1 MAIAT
6 ACGSNTGT
14 TDNGSAK
21 GAEEAPTASAPTSE
35 PVEIVLGYPV
45 LGEVPADIDAV
56 EAEIN
61 KITLEKINAKVK
73 LSRISIGQWFQ
84 QKNLI
89 LAGNEQ
95 MDLFVTS
102 FEEYAGFVAKNQFLE
117 LDELLETHG
126 QGVQEALG
134 DSKLEAARING
145 SIYATPVN
153 SFTDTGTALM
163 MRKDLLEKHGFDISQ
178 IKGTNDLDAV
188 FQAMKEKENIFGV
201 APPNGPMPM
210 TSVIDWLS
218 YDTLADSLGVLPH
231 NSADMKVVNL
241 FEMPEYVEA
250 LKKMRSW
257 YQAGYLPKDAANA
270 KSAPQD
276 LLKSGEVFSIYEGNT
291 VFLEDQISTTSG
303 REVVKVVLQK
313 PVLTTQNVLGLIW
326 AMPRNNVKHP
336 EKAMELLNLMYT
348 DKDIINLINF
358 GIEGK
363 HYTKV
368 SDNVISLIPDSGY
381 RMNQSF
387 MFGNRLL
394 TYVLEGEDPAL
405 READLEFGKT
415 VERSRALGFL
425 PTTEAVTNEIVA
437 VKNVLDQYRKALETG
452 SVDPEK
458 VHPEFVAKLKAAG
471 IDTIIAEKQKQLDAW
486 LAQQK

>member
-1 MAIAT
+1 MAVMT
-6 ACGSNTGT
+6 ACGSNPGT
-14 TDNGSAK
+14 DSGSTTSAGETPAASESK
-21 GAEEAPTASAPTSE
+21 GA

-56 EAEIN
+56 EEEIN

-89 LAGNEQ
+89 LAGTEQ

-117 LDELLETHG
+117 LDELLEKHG
-126 QGVQEALG
+126 QDIQSVLG
-134 DSKLEAARING
+134 DKLEAARING
-145 SIYATPVN
+145 NVYALPVN
-153 SFTDTGTALM
+153 SFTDTGTALL
-163 MRKDLLEKHGFDISQ
+163 MRKDLLEKHGIDIAS

-188 FQAMKEKENIFGV
+188 FQTMKEQENLYGV

-210 TSVIDWLS
+210 TSVIDWLNV
-218 YDTLADSLGVLPH
+218 DTLADSLGVLPH
-231 NSADMKVVNL
+231 DSADMKVVNL

-257 YQAGYLPKDAANA
+257 YEAGYLPKDAANA
-270 KSAPQD
+270 KTAPQD
-276 LLKSGEVFSIYEGNT
+276 LLKSGEVLSIYEGNT
-291 VFLEDQISTTSG
+291 VFLEDQISATSG
-303 REVVKVVLQK
+303 RELVKVVMQR

-326 AMPRNNVKHP
+326 AMPRNNVKNP

-348 DKDIINLINF
+348 DKDIINLINY

-363 HYTKV
+363 HYTKQ
-368 SDNVISLIPDSGY
+368 SDNVISLLPDSGY

-405 READLEFGKT
+405 RDADLEFGKN

-425 PTTEAVTNEIVA
+425 PTTDAVTNEIVA
-437 VKNVLDQYRKALETG
+437 VKSVLDQYRKALETG
-452 SVDPEK
+452 SVDPVK

-486 LAQQK
+486 LAKQ